1 MSKTFSEEF
10 MERTR
15 LRKKEHRKK
24 LKKIGHS
31 LQKQN
36 KQTQNKCA
44 AMPKT
49 TIEEV

>member
-31 LQKQN
+31 LQN

-44 AMPKT
+44 TMPKT